1 MIMAIKIDC
10 SEDFVDGEVFE
21 LSENVLGVTKKNWSC
36 ETDRRIQLVALF
48 ELIDRAEFDIMED
61 DEDETYPI
69 VVETTLIVHPRHF
82 SQKYIEKFADTDYV
96 VDSGGKYPLYGVL
109 LDAKMYGCVI
119 PASPEGITSSRTC
132 DVESQVGT
140 TQYGAFRK
148 FKTFDDAE
156 KYIREMYVPH
166 MDAIM
171 GLCGFYLDKY
181 VNRIGTTGWDYI
193 YEMTD
198 GVDAHKVS
206 MDRLREEM
214 ANQNKGEE

>member
-1 MIMAIKIDC
+1 MIKVDC

-21 LSENVLGVTKKNWSC
+21 LSEDVFGVTKKHWSC
-36 ETDRRIQLVALF
+36 ETNRRIQLVALF
-48 ELIDRAEFDIMED
+48 ELIDRSEFDLMED
-61 DEDETYPI
+61 EEDEEYPI
-69 VVETTLIVHPRHF
+69 VIETTLIVHPRHF
-82 SQKYIEKFADTDYV
+82 SQKYIEKFAGDI
-96 VDSGGKYPLYGVL
+96 SGYMDATYSLYDAL

-132 DVESQVGT
+132 DVESQVGK

-148 FKTFDDAE
+148 FRNFDDAE
-156 KYIREMYVPH
+156 KYMREMYVPH

-206 MDRLREEM
+206 MDRLKEEM
-214 ANQNKGEE
+214 DKRKGEE